1 MWLEGT
7 KIDFYSHLNIQMN
20 SLTSKIRNITRN
32 IICPKIMNSQK
43 IDSIFNSLAR
53 AESNK
58 QLSSKDQK
66 ISELKTNRVLKILLN
81 GEN

>member
-1 MWLEGT
+1 
-7 KIDFYSHLNIQMN
+7 MN
-20 SLTSKIRNITRN
+20 SLASKIRN
-32 IICPKIMNSQK
+32 IICPKIQNSKK
-43 IDSIFNSLAR
+43 IDSIFNSPAR

-66 ISELKTNRVLKILLN
+66 ISELKTNRILKILLN